1 MCVCV
6 KHWEADSVYVL
17 TYLADKNGSGSDSEL
32 GHMHRCTILF
42 FNLLT
47 AADLVSC
54 DLTCLVLAPRSALPQ
69 RPSEWTWIRSE
80 SSAVT
85 HRLLFCTYRVQLRQR
100 TLIYIFSRGLTETMC
115 RPSRCCHLDVPD
127 KPEKQ
132 VSTKLECNPEPKQS
146 SWALQPLVF
155 LSEWDGFSPPS
166 QQDSNSLSYIFF
178 PPRSFFLLSWII
190 SEISLLLTLN
200 EYLEQVFISPSFIH
214 WHGFFKQWL
223 TSHWADVEYHL
234 EPPWSEQTPDL
245 MFEKNFSIHGRPC
258 AVSYWLQGRLI
269 KSKTYHSNYNY
280 APIYLRHV
288 HLWLSAI

>member
-17 TYLADKNGSGSDSEL
+17 TYLANKNGSDSDSEL

-54 DLTCLVLAPRSALPQ
+54 DLTCLVLAPRSALSQ

-80 SSAVT
+80 YSAVT
-85 HRLLFCTYRVQLRQR
+85 HRLLFCSYRVQLRQR
-100 TLIYIFSRGLTETMC
+100 TLIYIYSRGLTETMC

-146 SWALQPLVF
+146 SWALQPPAGGRRVQSSVSTGFKLTF
-155 LSEWDGFSPPS
+155 LHFFPTPQFFSFKLNNFRDFIIAHIERVSGAGLHQPIIYS
-166 QQDSNSLSYIFF
+166 LTWIFQTVAHLSLSRCWVPSRAALIRTDTG
-178 PPRSFFLLSWII
+178 PHVWKEFLNPWPTLRC
-190 SEISLLLTLN
+190 ELLASGAFN
-200 EYLEQVFISPSFIH
+200 
-214 WHGFFKQWL
+214 
-223 TSHWADVEYHL
+223 
-234 EPPWSEQTPDL
+234 
-245 MFEKNFSIHGRPC
+245 
-258 AVSYWLQGRLI
+258 
-269 KSKTYHSNYNY
+269 
-280 APIYLRHV
+280 
-288 HLWLSAI
+288 